1 MADGGKTEW
10 SAERVMPSEFDE
22 PLLLTGEHIYSWMFE
37 DYGALRPLREAAE
50 LLAHREW
57 PRLYDPR
64 VLADNE
70 VPVAAAIY
78 AEDMYVE
85 RLFSEET
92 ASKIRGV
99 RPWIT
104 SEYEHN
110 GLRVDGDRVLGR
122 LLDLARGRI

>member
-1 MADGGKTEW
+1 
-10 SAERVMPSEFDE
+10 
-22 PLLLTGEHIYSWMFE
+22 MFE

-57 PRLYDPR
+57 PRLYDHR

-92 ASKIRGV
+92 ASKIRDV